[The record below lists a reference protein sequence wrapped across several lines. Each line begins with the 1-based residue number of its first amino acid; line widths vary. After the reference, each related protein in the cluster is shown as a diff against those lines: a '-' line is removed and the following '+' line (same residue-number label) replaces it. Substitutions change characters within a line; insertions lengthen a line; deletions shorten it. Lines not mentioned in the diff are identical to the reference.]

1 MSPRAAVLR
10 RALAQAR
17 VMTASFALIFAVY
30 AIANVVGYRTTYP
43 HQADRIGLARS
54 FGTNSSLRMFYGA
67 PHTLLTTSGYTEWR
81 VGGFLAV
88 VVAVFGLLVA
98 VRATRS
104 EEESGRLELVLAGC
118 VTRGDAFAAAITAT
132 VVSLAAVVAVT
143 FAALAVC
150 GIPAGGAAL
159 LALSLAATGL
169 VFIGVGALAGQ
180 VAATRRGAYTM
191 AVLALGVAFT
201 LRVAADTG
209 SGLAWLRW
217 TSPLGWAEET
227 RPLTAARP
235 AALAL
240 SLATAALLVLA
251 AWLAARERDL
261 GSALLRGSDT
271 SRPRLALLG
280 SVGAHALRDEFP
292 ALAAWVTGAGLFA
305 LVVGSLSGSV
315 AGALTPS
322 VRHQLAQLGA
332 SKIATPSGF
341 LAFYFVFFV
350 LAVSLLFCAQVAA
363 ARHEEAESR
372 LETLLALPV
381 GRMRWLGGRLAI
393 AIAGGASMAIT
404 SGVLAWAGAR
414 ANGVHVAL
422 SGTVEAGLNILPAG
436 LLFLGLATLVYGGAP
451 RAGAG
456 AGYAIVGA
464 AFLWELV
471 GGLTGAPHWLLELTP
486 FHHVGLVPIAPYPA
500 TAAAVMILLGIAAA
514 AAGMWAFGRRD
525 LAGA

>member
-1 MSPRAAVLR
+1 MSPRTAVVR
-10 RALAQAR
+10 RALAQMR
-17 VMTASFALIFAVY
+17 VLTASFAVIFAVY
-30 AIANVVGYRTTYP
+30 AVANVVGYRTTYP
-43 HQADRIGLARS
+43 DQGDRIGLERS
-54 FGTNSSLRMFYGA
+54 FGTNSSLRMFYGV

-81 VGGFLAV
+81 VGGFLAIV
-88 VVAVFGLLVA
+88 VSVFGLLAA
-98 VRATRS
+98 VRTTRS
-104 EEESGRLELVLAGC
+104 EEESGRLEVVLAAC
-118 VTRGDAFAAAITAT
+118 VTRGDAFAAAVTAA
-132 VVSLAAVVAVT
+132 VVSLAIVAAAT
-143 FAALAVC
+143 FAALALC
-150 GIPAGGAAL
+150 RIPAGGAAL

-180 VAATRRGAYTM
+180 IAATRRGAYTM

-209 SGLAWLRW
+209 NGLGWLRW
-217 TSPLGWAEET
+217 TTPLGWAEEI

-235 AALAL
+235 AVMVLPLA
-240 SLATAALLVLA
+240 AASLLVLA

-261 GSALLRGSDT
+261 GSALLRGSDS

-280 SVGAHALRDEFP
+280 SVGGQALRDEAP

-322 VRHQLAQLGA
+322 VRRQLAQLGA
-332 SKIATPSGF
+332 SNVATPSGF

-350 LAVSLLFCAQVAA
+350 LAVSLLFCAQVAS

-381 GRMRWLGGRLAI
+381 ARKRWLGDRLAI
-393 AIAGGASMAIT
+393 AIAGGTAMAIV

-422 SGTVEAGLNILPAG
+422 GGTIEAGLNILPAG
-436 LLFLGLATLVYGGAP
+436 LLFLGLATLVYGLFP

-464 AFLWELV
+464 AFLWDLV
-471 GGLTGAPHWLLELTP
+471 GGLTGAPRWLLELTP

-500 TAAAVMILLGIAAA
+500 TAAAVMTLLGAAA
-514 AAGMWAFGRRD
+514 AVAGMWAFGRRD